1 MKSKL
6 LLSLLVV
13 IGAVGC
19 ASNQQPTPPT
29 VQIEWKQPPVAN
41 IQPDSG
47 TKTVFKLKNYEGPEA
62 MDQNEVIAAAREC
75 IKVQLQPKITYLSVR
90 TDHGKLQVPVSVMCE
105 NFRNQNILN

>member
-19 ASNQQPTPPT
+19 ASNQPPTPPT

-41 IQPDSG
+41 IQPDSS

>member
-1 MKSKL
+1 
-6 LLSLLVV
+6 
-13 IGAVGC
+13 
-19 ASNQQPTPPT
+19 
-29 VQIEWKQPPVAN
+29 
-41 IQPDSG
+41 
-47 TKTVFKLKNYEGPEA
+47 